1 MADLKEVF
9 PDWGKWSPPPKPPP
23 LVLSHYIIDTQSCYI
38 TGIYRLYKAFTN
50 GTTCWKYM
58 YYWEE
63 EVYDAIKD
71 LKEPVYYKG
80 ADAKEHF
87 KKLKTEKARP
97 QSAWDAWRERH
108 NEILKSCEECEGM
121 H

>member
-1 MADLKEVF
+1 
-9 PDWGKWSPPPKPPP
+9 
-23 LVLSHYIIDTQSCYI
+23 
-38 TGIYRLYKAFTN
+38 
-50 GTTCWKYM
+50 M

-108 NEILKSCEECEGM
+108 NGVVKNAKGCTKSVFISSINN
-121 H
+121 